1 MRVFTL
7 DNCKFTIDESLF
19 SGQFQVYHPPL
30 QSSSLCKFFNS
41 WIYYRVATVVTSV
54 VSADITSSRYVLGHE
69 AMRKMAAANILVC
82 GMGGLGAEIAKDL
95 VLGGVKSVM
104 LQDDQA
110 ATYQDLSSQVMPD
123 SHRDQSHTPRFH
135 ILSVTRTD
143 SGL

>member
-1 MRVFTL
+1 M
-7 DNCKFTIDESLF
+7 
-19 SGQFQVYHPPL
+19 
-30 QSSSLCKFFNS
+30 
-41 WIYYRVATVVTSV
+41 TSV

-123 SHRDQSHTPRFH
+123 SHENQSHTPRFH